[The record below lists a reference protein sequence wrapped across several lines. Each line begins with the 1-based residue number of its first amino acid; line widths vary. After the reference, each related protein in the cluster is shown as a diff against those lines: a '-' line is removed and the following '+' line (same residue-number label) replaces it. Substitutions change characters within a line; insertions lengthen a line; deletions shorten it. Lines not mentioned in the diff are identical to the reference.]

1 MTTVTDELKQL
12 ANRHEEFIKEWDA
25 LPEEEKDKRKKAIAG
40 WADRIN
46 AEDEAFALQIE
57 LKNKKKAMRITLLL
71 VKNSKA

>member
-12 ANRHEEFIKEWDA
+12 ANRHEEFLKEWDA

-57 LKNKKKAMRITLLL
+57 LKNKNKKPCE
-71 VKNSKA
+71 